1 MEWKALKLPSM
12 RDYPPITL
20 HCVKRRKIKEK
31 KQFDISKSQAI
42 LVILTGRSIITFFKK
57 IRKIHRK
64 LIGKRFLPT
73 FLMAQWMIV
82 YCFCLSVLV
91 LEQKTVFRMIFVDFI
106 HYNIVFSWLKT
117 QTDHTKPLKLHE
129 TCSNGNM
136 YNLSRVYIAVSLFA
150 VFCYFFRTAVVVAA
164 SFFDY
169 VVVSKYLL
177 LYFIFFCFDFEN
189 KLT

>member
-1 MEWKALKLPSM
+1 MSSEEKLK
-12 RDYPPITL
+12 
-20 HCVKRRKIKEK
+20 K
-31 KQFDISKSQAI
+31 KSSLIFQNPKPFW
-42 LVILTGRSIITFFKK
+42 LFFTGRSIITFFKK